1 MTHPSGVP
9 FEAGQPVIVG
19 TGPMHDR
26 RWFRTSV
33 RRVDARIVWLE
44 GAPEDQSIVDV
55 QPGQDVT
62 CHSWRDMDALYQTVG
77 RVTFTRLAPEPLIG
91 LTVHGVERVQQR
103 EYVRVPL
110 STEATGLLIP
120 SSGADTSGL
129 AATDT
134 HEGLDT
140 HDEQPTVQLTVH
152 DLSAGGLRGSSNLLL
167 QPGDELTLGL
177 RLPRADSTPDIPI
190 QLRGR
195 VVTLRN
201 LPEPLYLRARV
212 VRRIETARDEEF
224 SHELGIAFVDV
235 PKAARERIIRF
246 ALDIQRE
253 RRRRGMM

>member
-1 MTHPSGVP
+1 MTHASGVP

-33 RRVDARIVWLE
+33 RRVDARIVWVE
-44 GAPEDQSIVDV
+44 GAPEDQPIVDV

-62 CHSWRDMDALYQTVG
+62 CHSWRDMDALYQTLG
-77 RVTFTRLAPEPLIG
+77 RVAFTRLAPEPLIG
-91 LTVHGVERVQQR
+91 LTIHSVERIQQR

-110 STEATGLLIP
+110 STEATGLLVA
-120 SSGADTSGL
+120 SGSTDPNGL
-129 AATDT
+129 LAGSHA
-134 HEGLDT
+134 GLDT
-140 HDEQPTVQLTVH
+140 GDEQLSVQFNVH
-152 DLSAGGLRGSSNLLL
+152 DVSAGGLRGSSDLLL
-167 QPGDELTLGL
+167 EPGDELALDL
-177 RLPRADSTPDIPI
+177 RLPRADSDTDIPI
-190 QLRGR
+190 HLRGR

-212 VRRIETARDEEF
+212 VRRIETALDEDF

-235 PKAARERIIRF
+235 SKEARERIIRF